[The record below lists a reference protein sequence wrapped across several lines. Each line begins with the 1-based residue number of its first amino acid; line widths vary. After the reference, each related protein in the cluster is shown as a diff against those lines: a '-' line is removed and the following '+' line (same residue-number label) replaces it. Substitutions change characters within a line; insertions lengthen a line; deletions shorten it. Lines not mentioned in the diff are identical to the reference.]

1 MKPPSPAF
9 SRLPRRQP
17 LLLLPGALCDAA
29 LFRHQIAGL
38 SDIADVRVG
47 DLTRDDSIA
56 AMASRVLAAAPAR
69 FALAGLSLGGYVALE
84 IIRRVPD
91 RVTRLALLGTI
102 ADPEQ
107 SAGDGAPGKPP
118 RGPGGMGATGRPMG
132 GVGPMTSLLVHPMRL
147 GDRRL
152 TVILNAMADR
162 VGRKAF
168 QRQQTASL
176 HRADSRGD
184 LAAIDCPVLLLAG
197 RQDPIVPP
205 ATTEAMAKKI
215 EGARITVIEECG
227 HLSPL
232 ERPEAVTRA
241 LRDWL
246 SA

>member
-1 MKPPSPAF
+1 VVRPAIPPSLRA
-9 SRLPRRQP
+9 PRRQS

-56 AMASRVLAAAPAR
+56 AMAERVLAAAVAPR
-69 FALAGLSLGGYVALE
+69 FALAGLSLGGYVALD
-84 IIRRVPD
+84 IMRRAPE
-91 RVTRLALLGTI
+91 RVTRLALLDTT
-102 ADPEQ
+102 AEPEQ
-107 SAGDGAPGKPP
+107 TTDGDIAGAQRRGGAA
-118 RGPGGMGATGRPMG
+118 M
-132 GVGPMTSLLVHPMRL
+132 PMTSLLVHPMRL

-168 QRQQTASL
+168 HRQQRASRE
-176 HRADSRGD
+176 RADSRGD
-184 LAAIDCPVLLLAG
+184 LAAIHCPTLLLSG
-197 RQDPIVPP
+197 RQDRLATP
-205 ATTEAMAKKI
+205 ATMEALAKAI
-215 EGARITVIEECG
+215 PGAKQVVIEDCG

-232 ERPEAVTRA
+232 ERPEAVTKA
-241 LRDWL
+241 LREWL